1 MTKKF
6 KSEAELAAMIVEWL
20 AAQGWEVHQEVS
32 SSGGEP
38 RADVVGRYGCVTW
51 VIETKLSLSLS
62 LLEQAAHWTRYAN
75 YVSIAFP
82 YSRLRSHSLFLR
94 NSLKMMGIGYLA
106 VRPEE
111 EAKYLKQ
118 SLEPRLNRKLVN
130 RKLWHLL
137 DAHENL
143 IDAGTPDGG
152 YWTPF
157 KVTAKALR
165 KFVEENPGCTMKE
178 AVDGIKHHYAHSQ
191 SACSNLRGYLRDGVI
206 KGIRL
211 EEAGRNLTL
220 FPIEQKDGAPRLF
233 PAKDK

>member
-1 MTKKF
+1 MSKKF
-6 KSEAELAAMIVEWL
+6 KTEAELAAVIVEWL

-32 SSGGEP
+32 SSGGNP

-51 VIETKLSLSLS
+51 VIETKLSLSLC
-62 LLEQAAHWTRYAN
+62 LLEQAAHWTRYSN

-82 YSRLRSHSLFLR
+82 YSRLRGHSLFLR

-111 EAKYLKQ
+111 EAKSLRQ

-130 RKLWHLL
+130 RKLWRLL

-143 IDAGTPDGG
+143 VDAGTPDGG

-157 KVTAKALR
+157 KETTQALR
-165 KFVEENPGCTMKE
+165 EFVAKNPGCTMKQ
-178 AVDGIKHHYAHSQ
+178 AVDGIEHHYRKNQTAVS
-191 SACSNLRGYLRDGVI
+191 CLRGYLRDGVI

-211 EEAGRNLTL
+211 EENGR
-220 FPIEQKDGAPRLF
+220 AWRLF
-233 PAKDK
+233 PAEDSRAREVGR

>member
-1 MTKKF
+1 
-6 KSEAELAAMIVEWL
+6 MIVEWL

-32 SSGGEP
+32 SSGGNP
-38 RADVVGRYGCVTW
+38 RADVVGRFGAVTW
-51 VIETKLSLSLS
+51 VIETKLSLRLS

-111 EAKYLKQ
+111 EAKSLRQ

-143 IDAGTPDGG
+143 VDAGTPDGG

-165 KFVEENPGCTMKE
+165 KFVEENPGCTMKQ
-178 AVDGIKHHYAHSQ
+178 AVDGITHHYAHNQ
-191 SACSNLRGYLRDGVI
+191 SARSNLRGYLRSGVI
-206 KGIRL
+206 KGVRL

-220 FPIEQKDGAPRLF
+220 FPLEQNDGAPRLF
-233 PAKDK
+233 PDEDK